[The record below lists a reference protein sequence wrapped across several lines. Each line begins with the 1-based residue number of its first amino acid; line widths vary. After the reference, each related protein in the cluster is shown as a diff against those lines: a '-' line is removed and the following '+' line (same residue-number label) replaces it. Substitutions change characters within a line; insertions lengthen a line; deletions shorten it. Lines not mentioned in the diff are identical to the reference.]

1 MQWQSN
7 GAGSKGS
14 LPTPKRTL
22 DQNARLWSIADD
34 ISKSGMEW
42 GGLKLSKENWLRL
55 LVAGVY
61 KQKLVPALNG
71 DGFVFVNASTSRMT
85 KAQISEV
92 IAFAEA
98 WCVANNI
105 ELSDGLQESTTP

>member
-1 MQWQSN
+1 MNQ
-7 GAGSKGS
+7 
-14 LPTPKRTL
+14 TPKRT
-22 DQNARLWSIADD
+22 DEQSRRLWAIASD
-34 ISKSGMEW
+34 IAKSGKEW

-61 KQKLVPALNG
+61 KQKLVPSLNG

-98 WCVANNI
+98 WCADNSI
-105 ELSDGLQESTTP
+105 QLSDEQLP

>member
-1 MQWQSN
+1 MN
-7 GAGSKGS
+7 
-14 LPTPKRTL
+14 LPQPKRTL
-22 DQNARLWSIADD
+22 DQSARLWAIASD
-34 ISKSGMEW
+34 ISKSGIEW

-85 KAQISEV
+85 KEQISEV

-98 WCVANNI
+98 WCAQQGI
-105 ELSDGLQESTTP
+105 ELSDEKNFTS